1 MFSIFTLGRI
11 EYLIDVY
18 LLYSLVILSFLCG
31 TQWSKILNTETIN
44 NKNFI
49 LVLSVGLPIVGF
61 FLDFIQNQD
70 IKLLLYIFGFFTVN
84 QIDKN
89 LFFEKN
95 NYWYLTFRKRLT
107 FLVII
112 SQIIN
117 LFAIYS
123 HRFF

>member
-1 MFSIFTLGRI
+1 M
-11 EYLIDVY
+11 
-18 LLYSLVILSFLCG
+18 YSLVILSFLCG

-95 NYWYLTFRKRLT
+95 NDWYLTFRKRLT